1 VVTCGFDFWDGLG
14 DPGGLRRQI
23 IPVGFGNSMRPLK
36 RHKDASGKLFLE
48 VPLRGGDLI
57 RHPLL
62 NKGTAFSAQE
72 REDFHL
78 TGLLPH
84 ESNTLEQ
91 QVQRAGSAIRRIKEP
106 MDKYASLVTMQNR
119 NEQLFFSV
127 LCANL
132 QELMPIIYTPT
143 VGQATQRFSHEFRGG
158 RGLWITPDHKGK
170 MKDIIRRGP
179 FFDDIRLIVIT
190 DSESIL
196 GIGDQGAGG
205 MAISVGKLA
214 LYTAGAGIHPAETLP
229 ICLDVGT
236 NNEELLNDDLY
247 LGWRHSRLTGEKYFA
262 LCEEFVEAVAEVFP
276 KALIQWEDFRNNNA
290 LILLEEYRNRFL
302 SFNDD
307 IQGTGAV
314 ALAGVLSGLR
324 VKGEKL
330 AGQRIVIHGA
340 GAAGYGIALQ
350 VMDELSQLGLS
361 DQEIKESIAVLDS
374 KGLVIADRLEDGHYK
389 QKIAWPRE
397 LAQKYGLDVNDPN
410 LELVVDNYKPTILI
424 GSSGSPGAFHQEIVA
439 SMLTHTARP
448 IILPFSNPTSL
459 SEAVPAD
466 LLKWSNG
473 QTLVATGSP
482 YEPVELNGRSYVIG
496 QGNNVFIFPGL
507 GLGALASD
515 STQVTDGMV
524 SAAAIALAKSV
535 KDEEL
540 ETGSLYPS
548 VVRLREVSRQVA
560 LAVALRA
567 VEEGVAPMRTEL
579 EIQVALDEMI
589 WEPVYPEYVPV

>member
-1 VVTCGFDFWDGLG
+1 VLRCGLDFWGGFG
-14 DPGGLRRQI
+14 DPGGFHRQI
-23 IPVGFGNSMRPLK
+23 TSPVFGNLMRPLK

-48 VPLRGGDLI
+48 VPLRGSDLL

-62 NKGTAFSAQE
+62 NKGTAFSAKE

-78 TGLLPH
+78 HGLLPH
-84 ESNTLEQ
+84 QTNTLEQ
-91 QVQRAGSAIRRIKEP
+91 QVQRAGSAIRRMADP

-143 VGQATQRFSHEFRGG
+143 VGQATQRFSHEYRGG

-170 MKDIIRRGP
+170 MKDILRRGP

-214 LYTAGAGIHPAETLP
+214 LYTAGAGIHPGETLP

-236 NNEELLNDDLY
+236 NNEELLGDDLY
-247 LGWRHSRLTGEKYFA
+247 LGWRHRRLTGEAYFA

-290 LILLEEYRNRFL
+290 LILLEKYRNRFL

-314 ALAGVLSGLR
+314 ALAGMLSGLR

-330 AGQRIVIHGA
+330 AGQRIVILGA

-350 VMDELSQLGLS
+350 IFDELSQFGLS
-361 DQEIKESIAVLDS
+361 NEEIKGSVAVLDS
-374 KGLVIADRLEDGHYK
+374 KGLVISDRLEPDHYK
-389 QKIAWPRE
+389 QKLAWPRE
-397 LAQKYGLDVNDPN
+397 LARQYNLDVNDPN
-410 LELVVDNYKPTILI
+410 LELVVDNFKPTILI

-439 SMLTHTARP
+439 SMLSHTERP

-473 QTLVATGSP
+473 QVLVATGSP
-482 YEPVELNGRSYVIG
+482 YDPVDLNGRSYVIG

-507 GLGALASD
+507 GLGALASQA
-515 STQVTDGMV
+515 TQVSDGMV
-524 SAAAIALAKSV
+524 SAAASALAKSV

-548 VVRLREVSRQVA
+548 VLRLREVSRQVA

-579 EIQVALDEMI
+579 ELQTALDEMT

>member
-1 VVTCGFDFWDGLG
+1 
-14 DPGGLRRQI
+14 
-23 IPVGFGNSMRPLK
+23 
-36 RHKDASGKLFLE
+36 LE
-48 VPLRGGDLI
+48 
-57 RHPLL
+57 
-62 NKGTAFSAQE
+62 K
-72 REDFHL
+72 
-78 TGLLPH
+78 
-84 ESNTLEQ
+84 
-91 QVQRAGSAIRRIKEP
+91 
-106 MDKYASLVTMQNR
+106 
-119 NEQLFFSV
+119 
-127 LCANL
+127 
-132 QELMPIIYTPT
+132 
-143 VGQATQRFSHEFRGG
+143 
-158 RGLWITPDHKGK
+158 
-170 MKDIIRRGP
+170 
-179 FFDDIRLIVIT
+179 
-190 DSESIL
+190 
-196 GIGDQGAGG
+196 
-205 MAISVGKLA
+205 
-214 LYTAGAGIHPAETLP
+214 
-229 ICLDVGT
+229 
-236 NNEELLNDDLY
+236 
-247 LGWRHSRLTGEKYFA
+247 
-262 LCEEFVEAVAEVFP
+262 
-276 KALIQWEDFRNNNA
+276 
-290 LILLEEYRNRFL
+290 YRNRIL

-330 AGQRIVIHGA
+330 SDQRIVIHGA

-361 DQEIKESIAVLDS
+361 DQEIKDSIAVLDS

-389 QKIAWPRE
+389 QKLGWPRE

-439 SMLTHTARP
+439 SMLKHTARP

-466 LLKWSNG
+466 LLEWSNG
-473 QTLVATGSP
+473 QALVATGSP
-482 YEPVELNGRSYVIG
+482 YEPVELNGRNYVIG
-496 QGNNVFIFPGL
+496 QGNNVFVFPGL

-515 STQVTDGMV
+515 STQVTNGMV
-524 SAAAIALAKSV
+524 SAAASALAKSV

-567 VEEGVAPMRTEL
+567 VEEGVAPMRSEL
-579 EIQVALDEMI
+579 EIQKALDEMI